1 MSSCSV
7 LFCILSFKANSSSIY
22 SPSLARVVLV
32 GSARQ
37 AGSHNNTRPLHCV
50 LCCLLA
56 LCAAACLG
64 NSADLEKNGRW
75 TNFTSILISSLSQ
88 VSELIVS
95 SSLFQATWTFQYHRK
110 RRHNFIQEWWL
121 EKLIIMQSRTVL
133 YSLFPGK
140 QICYCV
146 KSKGQ
151 TDYLS

>member
-1 MSSCSV
+1 MSKSWPASLKSSWHLERRSSMGSQLKHYQMSSCYV
-7 LFCILSFKANSSSIY
+7 LFCILSFEASSSSIY

-75 TNFTSILISSLSQ
+75 TNFTSILISSSSQ
-88 VSELIVS
+88 VRELIVS
-95 SSLFQATWTFQYHRK
+95 SSPFQST
-110 RRHNFIQEWWL
+110 
-121 EKLIIMQSRTVL
+121 
-133 YSLFPGK
+133 
-140 QICYCV
+140 
-146 KSKGQ
+146 
-151 TDYLS
+151 